1 MAKIIKFGDID
12 IKKQKFHQHKGPI
25 YIYIYIYITYINM
38 LKKDAKKVKPLCI
51 YLTKTGAYRIDFD
64 ETKYISFLLKDMYY

>member
-1 MAKIIKFGDID
+1 
-12 IKKQKFHQHKGPI
+12 
-25 YIYIYIYITYINM
+25 M

-64 ETKYISFLLKDMYY
+64 ETKYISFLLKDMNY

>member
-12 IKKQKFHQHKGPI
+12 IKKQKFHQHEGPI
-25 YIYIYIYITYINM
+25 SIYIYITYINM

-51 YLTKTGAYRIDFD
+51 FLPKMGAYRKDFD
-64 ETKYISFLLKDMYY
+64 ETKYISFLIKDMNY